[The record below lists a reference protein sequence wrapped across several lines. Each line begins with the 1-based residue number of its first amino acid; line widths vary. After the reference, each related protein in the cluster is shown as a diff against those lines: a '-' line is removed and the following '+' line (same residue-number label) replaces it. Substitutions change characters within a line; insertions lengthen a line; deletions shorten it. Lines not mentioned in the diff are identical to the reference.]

1 MRFPL
6 VPASNHVMRGRKKLK
21 GFIGNCVSFF
31 SVRDLII
38 FGAFTILGMGGVFAA
53 GLVNLTQTESQG
65 AGYSAATTCD
75 PAVTINTQ
83 NQFLNNVYSVSTISI
98 TDIDASYPN
107 GCGSSVL
114 DLTFFVN
121 GAQVNTTFSIAPS
134 NSNNTYLFGGSTI
147 GNYLANTTLTPFE
160 GGALASVALSIYK
173 VPLASYS
180 VGQVG
185 PGGGIVFY
193 VSSAGFTCGATL
205 TETCKYLEA
214 APTSGTAAWSD
225 RDFSAAG
232 TVGYKWSG
240 DTANSTPGTVSAIGT
255 GYKNTLTIVAQ
266 SSTSGKAGT
275 ASRAY
280 RGPNNLSD
288 WHLPSKDELNQMCKW
303 ARGIPWVSDATVCSS
318 GGTLNSGTGAAGFY
332 SNYYWSSSQSGNSRA
347 WYQNFVN
354 PYNAALSGGQG
365 TDLKNIPM
373 FVRPIRAF

>member
-1 MRFPL
+1 MRFSL
-6 VPASNHVMRGRKKLK
+6 LSVGKVDLRGERKLT
-21 GFIGNCVSFF
+21 ILLRSLLNIF
-31 SVRDLII
+31 SKRDLFII
-38 FGAFTILGMGGVFAA
+38 GFFTILGMGGVFAA
-53 GLVNLTQTESQG
+53 GLVNLTPVESQG
-65 AGYSAATTCD
+65 AGYSAATVCD
-75 PAVTINTQ
+75 PAITIRTE
-83 NQFLNNVYSVSTISI
+83 NQFLNNVFTVSTISI
-98 TDIDASYPN
+98 TDLDSSYPN

-114 DLTFFVN
+114 DLTFLAN
-121 GAQVNTTFSIAPS
+121 ETLVNTTFSIAPS
-134 NSNNTYLFGGSTI
+134 NSNNTYQFGGSTI
-147 GNYLANTTLTPFE
+147 GNFRANTILTPFE
-160 GGALASVALSIYK
+160 GTGLASLAVSIYK
-173 VPLASYS
+173 VPLATYS

-193 VSSAGFTCGATL
+193 VSNAGFTCGATL
-205 TETCKYLEA
+205 TETCNYLEA
-214 APTSGTAAWSD
+214 APTTGTAPWSD
-225 RDFSAAG
+225 RDFSAG
-232 TVGYKWSG
+232 GIVGYNWSG
-240 DTANSTPGTVSAIGT
+240 DEANSTPGTVSAIGT

-303 ARGIPWVSDATVCSS
+303 ARGIAWVSDATVCSS

-332 SNYYWSSSQSGNSRA
+332 SNYYWSSSQSGNSRS

-365 TDLKNIPM
+365 TDLKNFPM

>member
-1 MRFPL
+1 MRVSLLSVGKVDF
-6 VPASNHVMRGRKKLK
+6 RGERKLT
-21 GFIGNCVSFF
+21 ILLRSLLNIF
-31 SVRDLII
+31 SKRDLFII
-38 FGAFTILGMGGVFAA
+38 GFFTILGMGGVFAA
-53 GLVNLTQTESQG
+53 GLVNLTPVESQG
-65 AGYSAATTCD
+65 AGYSAATVCD
-75 PAVTINTQ
+75 PAITIRTE
-83 NQFLNNVYSVSTISI
+83 NQFLNNVFTVSTISI
-98 TDIDASYPN
+98 TDLDSSYPN

-114 DLTFFVN
+114 DLTFLANETLVS
-121 GAQVNTTFSIAPS
+121 TTFSIAPS
-134 NSNNTYLFGGSTI
+134 NSNNTYQFGGSTI
-147 GNYLANTTLTPFE
+147 GNFRANTILTPFE
-160 GGALASVALSIYK
+160 GTGLASLAVSIYK
-173 VPLASYS
+173 VPLATYS

-193 VSSAGFTCGATL
+193 FSSAGFTCGATL
-205 TETCKYLEA
+205 TETCNYLEA
-214 APTSGTAAWSD
+214 APTTGTAPWSD
-225 RDFSAAG
+225 RDFSAG
-232 TVGYKWSG
+232 GIVGYKWSG
-240 DTANSTPGTVSAIGT
+240 DEANSTPGTVSAIGT

-318 GGTLNSGTGAAGFY
+318 SGTLNSGTGAAGFY